1 MYNFLIELLRSR
13 DYPKYDCHEIV
24 NLMDKLPHPPDDH
37 QIVEDGVVA
46 ARFFYQQWPNVLDTI
61 VFLWEVVLDDP
72 KVKFTPKLF
81 RNLVVPSDIDELN
94 SKVRVLFKDKVIGL
108 KEGDLL
114 RGLGERVEALAGKIM
129 ELEWSLKKTMSFAV
143 YAELKKKKEGFLRDQ
158 DLIRRKIEDFK
169 WAMECVIDYLDGRV
183 LSFYDVR
190 ALNLKGEFD
199 WNQLYSVIN
208 RECRTLKDG
217 LHIFADH
224 TDQVFAFFLK
234 AFDTSH
240 YLISNT

>member
-1 MYNFLIELLRSR
+1 MNNFLIELLRSR
-13 DYPKYDCHEIV
+13 DYLEYDCHEIV
-24 NLMDKLPHPPDDH
+24 NLMDKLPHRHDDH
-37 QIVEDGVVA
+37 QIVEDGV
-46 ARFFYQQWPNVLDTI
+46 WPNALDTI

-72 KVKFTPKLF
+72 CSFTPKLF

-94 SKVRVLFKDKVIGL
+94 SKVRVLFKDKVIRL
-108 KEGDLL
+108 KDGDLL
-114 RGLGERVEALAGKIM
+114 RGLGERVEALASKIM
-129 ELEWSLKKTMSFAV
+129 RLELSLKKPKSFAV
-143 YAELKKKKEGFLRDQ
+143 YAELRKKKEGFLRDQ
-158 DLIRRKIEDFK
+158 LDLIRRKIEDFK

-208 RECRTLKDG
+208 RDCRTLKDG

-224 TDQVFAFFLK
+224 TEQSMLQLVR
-234 AFDTSH
+234 
-240 YLISNT
+240 